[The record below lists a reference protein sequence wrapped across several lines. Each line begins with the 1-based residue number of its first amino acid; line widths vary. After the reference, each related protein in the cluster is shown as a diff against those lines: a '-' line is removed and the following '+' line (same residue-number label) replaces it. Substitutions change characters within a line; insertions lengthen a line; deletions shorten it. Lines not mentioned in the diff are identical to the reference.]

1 MIKEPTKRSVIE
13 ATVGRAR
20 LEVSRLI
27 GALYG
32 DGLDLSMEPGLG
44 SKHERK
50 SCWG

>member
-1 MIKEPTKRSVIE
+1 MTRELTKRSVIE

-20 LEVSRLI
+20 LEASRRT

-32 DGLDLSMEPGLG
+32 DGLDLSMEQGLG

-50 SCWG
+50 SC